1 MISPKFRTK
10 TKGMKIEVVDK
21 DGNAEFFPSVK
32 EVSATLKCSVS
43 YVY

>member
-10 TKGMKIEVVDK
+10 TKGMKLEVVDR
-21 DGNAEFFPSVK
+21 DGNAEFFSSVK
-32 EVSATLKCSVS
+32 EVSTILKCSIS

>member
-1 MISPKFRTK
+1 MISPTFRTK
-10 TKGMKIEVVDK
+10 TKGMKLEVVDR
-21 DGNAEFFPSVK
+21 DGNAELFSSVK